1 MRKYWYTG
9 LLSGSLILAAA
20 VVLPD
25 AGAGQAGAA
34 DAVKQESVQIPGESQ
49 TEAFQTEETSAA
61 DSGASWT
68 DETGES
74 PAEESQNQPE
84 ETGSPGGTDAGAD
97 TQPQISGTAS
107 AGAVGEDTPGVRAA
121 GEEFSNAETA
131 ESNTEAAGEEN
142 FSNVLFIGDSR
153 TVGLSEYGD
162 LGEAQVFAN
171 TGMSVFNLM
180 SAEETMADGEKMTL
194 EQLLSTRSF
203 RRIYLMLGI
212 NELGYP
218 RNEIVTK
225 YRSVVARIQELQP
238 DAYLILEGNL
248 HVTQEK
254 SAKSPVYGND
264 KINELN
270 REIWQIAVDTG
281 CGYLD
286 ANVLFDD
293 ATGSLSA
300 EYSTDGSHIL
310 GKYYREWVQWLK
322 DQP

>member
-9 LLSGSLILAAA
+9 LLTGSLILAAA
-20 VVLPD
+20 IVLPD
-25 AGAGQAGAA
+25 AGAGQTKVENT
-34 DAVKQESVQIPGESQ
+34 VKEESAQAPETPETGDV
-49 TEAFQTEETSAA
+49 QTEET
-61 DSGASWT
+61 ASQET

-74 PAEESQNQPE
+74 APQDDVTSPDGAESES
-84 ETGSPGGTDAGAD
+84 GTDAGVD
-97 TQPQISGTAS
+97 TQPQISGTVTE
-107 AGAVGEDTPGVRAA
+107 GAVGEGTPGGDA
-121 GEEFSNAETA
+121 SNAETA
-131 ESNTEAAGEEN
+131 ESQVSSESSTEAAGEEN

-194 EQLLSTRSF
+194 EQLLSSQSF

-218 RNEIVTK
+218 KNEIVTK
-225 YRSVVARIQELQP
+225 YRSIVARIQELQP

-254 SAKSPVYGND
+254 AAKSPVYGND

-270 REIWQIAVDTG
+270 KEIWQIAVDTG

-286 ANVLFDD
+286 VNVLFDD

-310 GKYYREWVQWLK
+310 GKYYRQWAQWLR